1 MLVAKKE
8 EYYYGDYEINQKKKA
23 VNQKKKNMKK
33 NMKNKL
39 NLVVSAF
46 IILVVCLS
54 VLVGYAHITEMRLE
68 ITKLDNQKVE
78 LEKEKQEL
86 LAKLDSLKNS
96 DKIEEDA
103 RLKLGM
109 VYPTEDQ
116 IVYVDVNEEIF
127 DEKSSEVKDVAF
139 IDYFKNVLNIV
150 SK

>member
-8 EYYYGDYEINQKKKA
+8 EYYYDDYEINQKKKV
-23 VNQKKKNMKK
+23 VNQKKKNI
-33 NMKNKL
+33 KNKL
-39 NLVVSAF
+39 NLLVSAF

-54 VLVGYAHITEMRLE
+54 LLVGYAYITEMRLE
-68 ITKLDNQKVE
+68 ITKLENKKVE
-78 LEKEKQEL
+78 IEKEKQEL
-86 LAKLDSLKNS
+86 LAKLDSLKS
-96 DKIEEDA
+96 FDKIEEDA

-116 IVYVDVNEEIF
+116 IVYVDVNEEAF
-127 DEKSSEVKDVAF
+127 DEKNSEAKDVAF